1 MRCVCDRQARGAG
14 GPVCLDAPLGAGP
27 RARVGRA
34 NERVEWRAAVW
45 PLPLPARPDC
55 RLSAPTRGRDA
66 ACNVCAGLRASLE
79 AGRGADSAGR
89 APTSRAALKKKKGGG
104 VDCAFFRVACSPP
117 EEKKKK
123 KKTPHPHVR
132 RPPGRRRPRP
142 PHQKVGQVPGPA
154 FSGRAAPRS
163 GGKAGG
169 AAGPPCAKFDS
180 VERTRARALSAR
192 SPFSPRAAPR
202 PPRTPGRPQAP
213 LKLGVAA

>member
-1 MRCVCDRQARGAG
+1 VGVWGGVRCVCDRQARGAG

-123 KKTPHPHVR
+123 KRQPTRSCGALPGAAAPAHPTKRWARSQGPPFWGGR
-132 RPPGRRRPRP
+132 RPGRGGRQAARRAHPARNSTRSSAHARAPSPLGRP
-142 PHQKVGQVPGPA
+142 
-154 FSGRAAPRS
+154 SRRAPR
-163 GGKAGG
+163 
-169 AAGPPCAKFDS
+169 
-180 VERTRARALSAR
+180 RARPA
-192 SPFSPRAAPR
+192 PPAAPR
-202 PPRTPGRPQAP
+202 PH
-213 LKLGVAA
+213 